1 MVSIVAPAESI
12 LAFVAR
18 IIISAIIIFL
28 AILAVDVVAFWLLKL
43 PLDVEIWITLLFW
56 EGVVMIA
63 FGVAGWGGGQ
73 VNWGPTAGWRSPCT
87 YRIWVRLGYVDF
99 WTSVA
104 LAGLSLFILSLY
116 LISQHYQM

>member
-73 VNWGPTAGWRSPCT
+73 VKWGPTVGWRRPRT
-87 YRIWVRLGYVDF
+87 YRIWVRLRYPDF
-99 WTSVA
+99 GTSVT
-104 LAGLSLFILSLY
+104 LAGLLLFILSLY
-116 LISQHYQM
+116 LISQHY